1 MKRVVSVLLVLCL
14 IVSVFAGCGETTNT
28 DGNDNSAGIGSVFE
42 DAYNSDN
49 SDNIGNDN
57 GNSSANLNAVGDY
70 VLKGSD
76 GKGNW
81 LKVKKVDV
89 PKYKSGEMTLKEFE
103 DAYRPYT
110 DWRIYQIRTTKSDV
124 KPANGGKAY
133 YVSYKGVK
141 GNDGLSPEKPVPS
154 YATIASKL
162 KSGDVVYFERG
173 GEYRGEVRVVKN
185 NITLAAYGEGM
196 APVLKQ
202 YKESCVGKG
211 KWIATDKPNVYR
223 YYQEVY
229 LDVGVVV
236 FNEEFYTYKSFRTN
250 DDVSGSN
257 SKMYVNSYKDLKEEL
272 QMFHDPSSRKI
283 YVYSEKGNPGE
294 IYKAGEFIPKGS
306 VVNTTAHYTTVDG
319 LCIKFAGF
327 GVESNPPSGEKVVK
341 GLVVRNCEIG
351 WIGGYSNSSKDERLG
366 NAIQIWG
373 GAKDFI
379 VDNCYFYQV
388 YDAGATFQYISDNVE
403 VVSENIQFI
412 NSVYDYNN
420 YSIEYFITAGGNS
433 TTKDFI
439 IEGNLFWYAGEGM
452 CTQRPDRSGS
462 NHIKS
467 WGHENKLINQ
477 IKVSNNLFALGA
489 RQLCE
494 TRDITGIGAK
504 YNKNVYV
511 QTEGKR
517 VAVNSA
523 TADYFKMDANVKA
536 NVEKEL
542 GDKNATIIKIKK

>member
-1 MKRVVSVLLVLCL
+1 MFKRVLALFLAICL
-14 IVSVFAGCGETTNT
+14 MISTFIGCSNVHNN
-28 DGNDNSAGIGSVFE
+28 GNDENGSSIGANDGFATNGTTDNNDSNGISSSSSIVV
-42 DAYNSDN
+42 A
-49 SDNIGNDN
+49 N
-57 GNSSANLNAVGDY
+57 GKY
-70 VLKGSD
+70 IQKGTD

-81 LKVKKVDV
+81 IQVKKVEA
-89 PKYKSGEMTLKEFE
+89 PKYKSGEMTLEEFKKM
-103 DAYRPYT
+103 YRPYT
-110 DWRIYQIRTTKSDV
+110 DWRIYQIRTTKSDI
-124 KPANGGKAY
+124 KPGKVGKAY

-141 GNDGLSPEKPVPS
+141 GNNGLSPEKPVSS
-154 YATIASKL
+154 YTSIASKL

-211 KWIATDKPNVYR
+211 KWISTDKPNVYR

-504 YNKNVYV
+504 YNKKCICPNR
-511 QTEGKR
+511 G
-517 VAVNSA
+517 
-523 TADYFKMDANVKA
+523 
-536 NVEKEL
+536 
-542 GDKNATIIKIKK
+542 